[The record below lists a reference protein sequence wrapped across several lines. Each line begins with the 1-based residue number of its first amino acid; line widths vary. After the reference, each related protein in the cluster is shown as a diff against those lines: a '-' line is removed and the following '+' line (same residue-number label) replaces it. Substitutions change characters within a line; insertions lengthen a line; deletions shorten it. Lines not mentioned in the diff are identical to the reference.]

1 MDLRVADYH
10 GQSYAEAADREPLQ
24 MRDVND
30 VLSFCFEHGSSRLLL
45 HSDNL
50 PAGFFDLSTGVA
62 GELLQKFRQY
72 RIQLAVVWT
81 PAKVTHTAR
90 FAEMAAEE
98 NNGNHF
104 HMSEDRDSATA
115 WLVGDST

>member
-62 GELLQKFRQY
+62 GAILQKFRQY
-72 RIQLAVVWT
+72 RIRLAVVWS
-81 PAKVTHTAR
+81 PQEVKHSAR

-98 NNGNHF
+98 NKGSHF
-104 HMSEDRDSATA
+104 RMTEDREAAAT
-115 WLVGDST
+115 WLLSS